1 MKTREEFTESVFN
14 KAKLRQIEEN
24 KRKAKMRRTFRYVS
38 SLAAC
43 LILTV
48 GVFTAYSRHLK
59 QEKIR
64 ETINEGR
71 MTVATYSMGECDKQ
85 GESQKKN
92 KDSDLSDTKK
102 MHMET
107 ELSINFFKENYDE
120 NQDIIYKD
128 NQTIEKVLTWI
139 DTLDKQDF
147 LSEEE
152 LDFIDKGETTED
164 YIMIIYNEVDKDNK
178 LNSKSWY
185 LKGNITLPK
194 F

>member
-14 KAKLRQIEEN
+14 KAKLRQIEES

-48 GVFTAYSRHLK
+48 GVFTAYSRHLE

>member
-48 GVFTAYSRHLK
+48 GVFTAYSRHLEK
-59 QEKIR
+59 EKIR

-71 MTVATYSMGECDKQ
+71 MTVATYSMGECDEQ

-185 LKGNITLPK
+185 LKGNVTLPK